1 MDPIFVNNSSIQSH
15 HKPGAKSELSSTKT
29 KDSAP
34 NQAIPPR
41 AELTDIPSLA
51 NASLNSGPDLRPDAL
66 ARAEKLL
73 NDPDWLSDS
82 NLDALAERLITQED
96 L

>member
-15 HKPGAKSELSSTKT
+15 HKPGAKSELSGTKT

-34 NQAIPPR
+34 NQAILPR
-41 AELTDIPSLA
+41 ADLTDIPSLA
-51 NASLNSGPDLRPDAL
+51 NTSMNSGPDLRPDVL

-73 NDPDWLSDS
+73 NDPDWLNDS
-82 NLDALAERLITQED
+82 NLDALAQRLMIQED